1 MDASINGKCL
11 VIKLGEGQ
19 GDNSPR
25 GPLLSWLRSLIERTG
40 LKLGVKLEVCLV
52 NAPELPL
59 HQEHA
64 KRAEQLAALPVA
76 ALPVDEESPVLVVWD
91 LGAIVPRHLPVPGS
105 EDRHVVRA
113 EPGAVRLVPRHEAV
127 PGSED
132 RHVVRA
138 EPGAAPVLKRHT
150 APNPEGPL
158 SVPQALIDS
167 ERAKRAEQLA
177 ALPKDEP
184 L

>member
-113 EPGAVRLVPRHEAV
+113 EPGA
-127 PGSED
+127 
-132 RHVVRA
+132 
-138 EPGAAPVLKRHT
+138 APVLKRHT